1 MLDERIIVVGAGHA
15 AGAFADALRKE
26 GYGGE
31 IMLVGQE
38 AHAPYQRPPLSKAYL
53 AGDMD
58 AQRLSLRP
66 DSFYEKKNIKLM
78 LSTKVS
84 SIDVSAKSISTSQ
97 GETLSYS
104 KLVIATGTRVRK
116 LPVPG
121 ADLEGVHYIRTID
134 DVAGVHAK
142 WQDAK
147 NIVIVGAGFIGL
159 EVAAV
164 AAKAG
169 KKVTVLEGQDRVMP
183 RVVAPVLSEFYEDY
197 HRQNGV
203 NIITGAGVVE
213 ISGTDRAEAVV
224 CADGS
229 RYEADI
235 VIVGIGVI
243 ANVELGEAAG
253 LKVDNGIVV
262 DDTCRTSNDDI
273 YAIGECSNH
282 PDPRYG
288 RLRLE
293 SVQNAQD
300 QAKVVAAAI
309 CGVPVAYDVVPW
321 FWSEQYDLKL
331 QMVGMSGGYDD
342 IVMRGD
348 MAEGKFSLLYYK
360 QAQLIAIDSIN
371 NAADHMAGRRLLTE
385 GISPDKVAVS
395 DASVKLK
402 EFLSPKLAV

>member
-15 AGAFADALRKE
+15 SGAFADAVRKKGFE
-26 GYGGE
+26 GEVILIGE
-31 IMLVGQE
+31 E
-38 AHAPYQRPPLSKAYL
+38 AHSPYQRPPLSKAYL

-58 AQRLSLRP
+58 VQRLSLRP
-66 DSFYEKKNIKLM
+66 DSFYEKKNITMM

-84 SIDVSAKSISTSQ
+84 SIDVSAKLISTSG
-97 GETLSYS
+97 GETLPYT

-134 DVAGVHAK
+134 DVTAVHSK
-142 WQDAK
+142 WQQAE

-183 RVVAPVLSEFYEDY
+183 RVVAPVLSQFYADY
-197 HRQNGV
+197 HRRNGV

-229 RYEADI
+229 RHQADI

-243 ANVELGEAAG
+243 ANVELGQAAG
-253 LKVDNGIVV
+253 LNVDNGIVV
-262 DDTCRTSNDDI
+262 DDTCRTSNEDI
-273 YAIGECSNH
+273 YAIGECANH

-300 QAKVVAAAI
+300 QAKVAAAAI
-309 CGVPVAYDVVPW
+309 CGDTIPYDVVPW

-348 MAEGKFSLLYYK
+348 MAAGKFSLLYYK
-360 QAQLIAIDSIN
+360 QEQLIAIDSIN
-371 NAADHMAGRRLLTE
+371 NAADHMAGRRLLDE
-385 GISPDKVAVS
+385 GISPDKLAVT
-395 DASVKLK
+395 DTSVKLK
-402 EFLSPKLAV
+402 EFLSPKLMV

>member
-1 MLDERIIVVGAGHA
+1 MLDERIIVIGAGHA
-15 AGAFADALRKE
+15 AGAFADAVRKQGYE
-26 GYGGE
+26 GEVTLIGE
-31 IMLVGQE
+31 E
-38 AHAPYQRPPLSKAYL
+38 AHSPYQRPPLSKAYL

-66 DSFYEKKNIKLM
+66 DSFYEKKNINMM

-84 SIDVSAKSISTSQ
+84 SIDVSAKSISTAD
-97 GETLSYS
+97 GKTVSYN

-134 DVAGVHAK
+134 DVAAVHSK
-142 WQDAK
+142 WQQAE

-183 RVVAPVLSEFYEDY
+183 RVVAPVLSQFYADY

-203 NIITGAGVVE
+203 NIIAGAGVVE

-224 CADGS
+224 CADGG
-229 RYEADI
+229 RHEADI

-262 DDTCRTSNDDI
+262 DDTCRTSHEDI
-273 YAIGECSNH
+273 YAIGECANH

-300 QAKVVAAAI
+300 QAKVAAAAI
-309 CGVPVAYDVVPW
+309 CGDTIPYDVVPW

-331 QMVGMSGGYDD
+331 QMVGISSGYDD

-360 QAQLIAIDSIN
+360 QEQLIAIDSIN
-371 NAADHMAGRRLLTE
+371 NAADHMAGRRLLDE
-385 GISPDKVAVS
+385 GISPDKLAVA

-402 EFLSPKLAV
+402 EFLNPKLMV

>member
-1 MLDERIIVVGAGHA
+1 MEQERIIVIGAGHA
-15 AGAFADALRKE
+15 AGAFADAVRKNGYE
-26 GYGGE
+26 GE
-31 IMLVGQE
+31 VILVGEE
-38 AHAPYQRPPLSKAYL
+38 AHSPYQRPPLSKAYL

-58 AQRLSLRP
+58 AQRLALRP
-66 DSFYEKKNIKLM
+66 DSFYEKKNIKMM

-84 SIDVSAKSISTSQ
+84 SIDASAKSISTSR

-134 DVAGVHAK
+134 DVTAVHAK

-147 NIVIVGAGFIGL
+147 DIVIVGAGFIGL

-169 KKVTVLEGQDRVMP
+169 KKVTVLEGQGRVMP

-203 NIITGAGVVE
+203 NIITSASVVE

-229 RYEADI
+229 RHQADI
-235 VIVGIGVI
+235 VVIGIGVI

-253 LKVDNGIVV
+253 LKVGNGIVV
-262 DDTCRTSNDDI
+262 DDTCRTSNEDI
-273 YAIGECSNH
+273 YAIGECANH
-282 PDPRYG
+282 LDRRYG

-300 QAKVVAAAI
+300 QAKAAAAAI
-309 CGVPVAYDVVPW
+309 CSNPIAYDVVPW

-385 GISPDKVAVS
+385 GISPDKLAVT
-395 DASVKLK
+395 DAGVKLK
-402 EFLSPKLAV
+402 EFLSSKL

>member
-1 MLDERIIVVGAGHA
+1 MAQERIIVIGAGHA
-15 AGAFADALRKE
+15 AGAFADVVRKQGYE
-26 GYGGE
+26 GELLLIGE
-31 IMLVGQE
+31 E
-38 AHAPYQRPPLSKAYL
+38 AHSPYQRPPLSKAYL
-53 AGDMD
+53 AGDME

-66 DSFYEKKNIKLM
+66 DSFYEKKNIGLK

-84 SIDVSAKSISTSQ
+84 SIDVTAKSISTSD
-97 GETLSYS
+97 GETLPYN

-134 DVAGVHAK
+134 DVAAVHAK
-142 WQDAK
+142 WQQAK
-147 NIVIVGAGFIGL
+147 DIVIVGAGFIGL

-183 RVVAPVLSEFYEDY
+183 RVVAPVLSEFYEAY
-197 HRQNGV
+197 HHQNGV
-203 NIITGAGVVE
+203 SIITGAGVVE

-229 RYEADI
+229 RYQADI
-235 VIVGIGVI
+235 VIVGIGVV

-262 DDTCRTSNDDI
+262 DNTCRTSNEDI
-273 YAIGECSNH
+273 YAIGECANH
-282 PDPRYG
+282 PDMRYG

-300 QAKVVAAAI
+300 QAKVAAAAL
-309 CGVPVAYDVVPW
+309 CGDPIAYDVVPW
-321 FWSEQYDLKL
+321 FWSEQFDLKL

-348 MAEGKFSLLYYK
+348 MEAGKFSLLYYK
-360 QAQLIAIDSIN
+360 REHLIAIDSIN
-371 NAADHMAGRRLLTE
+371 NAADHMAGRRLLAE
-385 GISPDKVAVS
+385 GVSPNKTAVA

-402 EFLSPKLAV
+402 EFLARKPAV

>member
-1 MLDERIIVVGAGHA
+1 MTQERIIVIGAGHA
-15 AGAFADALRKE
+15 AGAFADAVRKQGYE
-26 GYGGE
+26 GEVLLIGE
-31 IMLVGQE
+31 E
-38 AHAPYQRPPLSKAYL
+38 AHSPYQRPPLSKAYL

-66 DSFYEKKNIKLM
+66 DSFYEKKNINMM

-84 SIDVSAKSISTSQ
+84 SIDVSAKSISTAD
-97 GETLSYS
+97 GKTLSYN

-121 ADLEGVHYIRTID
+121 ADMEGVHYIRTID
-134 DVAGVHAK
+134 DVAAVHAK
-142 WQDAK
+142 WQQAND
-147 NIVIVGAGFIGL
+147 IVIIGAGFIGL

-164 AAKAG
+164 TAKAG

-183 RVVAPVLSEFYEDY
+183 RVVAPVLSQFYEDY

-213 ISGTDRAEAVV
+213 ISGVDRAEAVV

-235 VIVGIGVI
+235 VIVGIGVV

-262 DDTCRTSNDDI
+262 DDACRTSNEDI
-273 YAIGECSNH
+273 YAIGECANH

-300 QAKVVAAAI
+300 QAKVAAVAI
-309 CGVPVAYDVVPW
+309 CGNPIAYDVVPW

-360 QAQLIAIDSIN
+360 HEQLIAIDSIN
-371 NAADHMAGRRLLTE
+371 NAADHMAGRRLLDE
-385 GISPDKVAVS
+385 GISPDKLAVA

-402 EFLSPKLAV
+402 EFLGPKLRV

>member
-1 MLDERIIVVGAGHA
+1 MLDERIIVIGAGHA
-15 AGAFADALRKE
+15 AGAFADAVRKQ

-31 IMLVGQE
+31 VILIGEE
-38 AHAPYQRPPLSKAYL
+38 AHSPYQRPPLSKAYL
-53 AGDMD
+53 AGDME

-66 DSFYEKKNIKLM
+66 DSFYEKKNITMM

-84 SIDVSAKSISTSQ
+84 SIDASAKSISTSR
-97 GETLSYS
+97 GETLSYN

-121 ADLEGVHYIRTID
+121 ANMEGVHYIRTID
-134 DVAGVHAK
+134 DVACVHSK

-147 NIVIVGAGFIGL
+147 DIVIVGAGFIGL

-183 RVVAPVLSEFYEDY
+183 RVVAPVLSQFYEDY
-197 HRQNGV
+197 HRKNGV
-203 NIITGAGVVE
+203 NIITGADVVE
-213 ISGTDRAEAVV
+213 ISGTDHAKAVV

-229 RYEADI
+229 RYEADL
-235 VIVGIGVI
+235 VIVGIGVV
-243 ANVELGEAAG
+243 ANVELGDAAG
-253 LKVDNGIVV
+253 LKIDNGIVV
-262 DDTCRTSNDDI
+262 DDICRSSDEDI
-273 YAIGECSNH
+273 YAIGECANH

-300 QAKVVAAAI
+300 QAKVAAAAI
-309 CGVPVAYDVVPW
+309 CGDPISYNVVPW

-348 MAEGKFSLLYYK
+348 MGEGKFSLLYYK
-360 QAQLIAIDSIN
+360 REQLIAIDSIN
-371 NAADHMAGRRLLTE
+371 NAADHMAGRRLLAE
-385 GISPDKVAVS
+385 GISPDKLAVT
-395 DASVKLK
+395 DASIKLK
-402 EFLSPKLAV
+402 EFLSPKLTV